1 MEDMLK
7 DLGDDAGPMKEML
20 KQMLSDDTMKS
31 AMQQLAPMLPE
42 KRVGKGDTWKNDFT
56 LKFPMIGGMKFGV
69 ASELTQLKD
78 GEAHIG
84 QTWTIELKGDDA
96 DKENPLGG
104 LVKIT
109 DSKGKAEIV
118 FSAAKGCFVS
128 QKMTMELTMDAGGQ
142 QIPVK
147 TQSVMKLVDKPKKH
161 F

>member
-1 MEDMLK
+1 
-7 DLGDDAGPMKEML
+7 MKEML
-20 KQMLSDDTMKS
+20 KQMLSDDSMKS

-42 KRVGKGDTWKNDFT
+42 KPVGKGESWKNDFT

-69 ASELTQLKD
+69 ASELTELKD

-84 QTWTIELKGDDA
+84 QTWKIELAEGDGA
-96 DKENPLGG
+96 DKDNPLGG
-104 LVKIT
+104 LFKIT

-118 FSAAKGCFVS
+118 FSVAKGCFVS

-147 TQSVMKLVDKPKKH
+147 TQSVMKLVEKPKKN